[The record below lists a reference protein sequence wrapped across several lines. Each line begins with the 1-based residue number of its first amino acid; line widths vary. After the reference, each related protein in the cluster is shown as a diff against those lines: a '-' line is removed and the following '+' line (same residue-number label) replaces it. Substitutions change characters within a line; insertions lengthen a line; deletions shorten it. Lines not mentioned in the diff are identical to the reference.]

1 MKSNI
6 FLSDK
11 RILAVDFF
19 RGLAL
24 FGVVLVHSI
33 MFGVFYTID
42 NTLATI
48 PLPIL
53 ILLAPLVLTAPLAG
67 LFAFISAVSKVYI
80 SQKRLKNHIPLKIVL
95 QPILLTS
102 AVLLLLHFVYTV
114 IFRDPSSSMFYG
126 NSVNESLL
134 SASIRQWEWTLPRF
148 ESLLYMNAISMIC
161 MTGLITAAA
170 VRFFSRRKT
179 ELNRI
184 LKILSAA
191 GIISVFAAP
200 FIWALFWKP
209 FVFFYNSDGALRLLA
224 VPFSFPAARM
234 QNLPGI
240 LPFIF
245 FGLWFGFLLSSHPTY
260 GVLIRKTR
268 PFFILFTVLFFCAVG
283 FKVFL
288 TYGVGTVFRNF
299 LERIGLISVFA
310 WNTPGITEKNL
321 MGAFFDYRILPTE
334 FHMFGL
340 MLIFGFFPVLLR
352 YLDYCD
358 ADKRIIRQN
367 KIHPIVRFGT
377 LSLTIFFLES
387 SVSLL
392 FSKPFHILLGGE
404 LSPQMNPITPDR
416 FMLSPQ
422 IWLLFPVIIL
432 FFWGILLK
440 FWERIGYAGSLEWI
454 ITKATAPLRK
464 LKSEKMNQGAG
475 KQ

>member
-1 MKSNI
+1 MKNGI
-6 FLSDK
+6 FLSEK

-24 FGVVLVHSI
+24 FGVVLIHSI

-80 SQKRLKNHIPLKIVL
+80 SQKRLKNQIPLKTVL

-161 MTGLITAAA
+161 MTGLITAA
-170 VRFFSRRKT
+170 VLYFCSRKET
-179 ELNRI
+179 DLNLI
-184 LKILSAA
+184 LKILSTA
-191 GIISVFAAP
+191 GVISVFAAP

-209 FVFFYNSDGALRLLA
+209 FVYFYNSAGGLRL
-224 VPFSFPAARM
+224 FSIPLSFLAARM

-283 FKVFL
+283 FKIYL
-288 TYGVGTVFRNF
+288 TYGVDTAFRNF
-299 LERIGLISVFA
+299 LERTGILSVFA

-392 FSKPFHILLGGE
+392 LSKPLHILLGGE
-404 LSPQMNPITPDR
+404 LSPQMNPITPDH

-432 FFWGILLK
+432 LLWGGILK
-440 FWERIGYAGSLEWI
+440 FWEKIGYAGSLEWI

-464 LKSEKMNQGAG
+464 LKSEKMNQGAEI
-475 KQ
+475 K